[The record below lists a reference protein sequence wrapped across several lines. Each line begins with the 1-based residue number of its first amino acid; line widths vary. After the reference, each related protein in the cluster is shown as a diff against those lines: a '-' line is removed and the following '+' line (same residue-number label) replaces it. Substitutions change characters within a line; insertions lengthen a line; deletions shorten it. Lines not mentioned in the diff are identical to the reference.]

1 VLNNLKN
8 NIIVLVSVLV
18 TSGVFPLLSSS
29 SSSSLTTNPEDM
41 IESNVDNNAKNND
54 EVNSLDIDDK
64 PKRCGDSFLSRSEG
78 GSIPQEFLDEL
89 NTYLAQHPVAI
100 GDEPLTDVKN
110 IVGLC
115 NLINLIETETENTE
129 ERQANGEQ
137 IRNILKAAWPDK
149 SNPLVID
156 TIIDSLVGLNL
167 IEPSDD

>member
-1 VLNNLKN
+1 LNNLKN
-8 NIIVLVSVLV
+8 NIILLASVLMA
-18 TSGVFPLLSSS
+18 SGVFPLLSSS
-29 SSSSLTTNPEDM
+29 SSTTNPEAI
-41 IESNVDNNAKNND
+41 IESC
-54 EVNSLDIDDK
+54 E
-64 PKRCGDSFLSRSEG
+64 DSFLPQSEG
-78 GSIPQEFLDEL
+78 GSIPQEFLDDL

-137 IRNILKAAWPDK
+137 IRNILNAAWPDK